1 MKSKIILEINSKK
14 KTLGYVEIPTPSTYI
29 LCNNTEAVKNNRIFD
44 DFMDDIFGLTVNE
57 LQNDYSEKIDNVY
70 VTFFGNNDVSVCS
83 FVLDK
88 LKPKK
93 STYRLK
99 TIDWQ
104 SMGRGFKY
112 IKKEDEV

>member
-1 MKSKIILEINSKK
+1 MKNKIILEINSKK
-14 KTLGYVEIPTPSTYI
+14 KTLGYVEIPTPSPYI
-29 LCNNTEAVKNNRIFD
+29 FCNNTEAVKNNRIFD

-57 LQNDYSEKIDNVY
+57 LQNDYDEKIDNVY
-70 VTFFGNNDVSVCS
+70 VTFFGSNDVSVCS

-93 STYRLK
+93 YTYRLK

-112 IKKEDEV
+112 VKKEDEV